1 MTKTDIF
8 EKVKQTLIEGIEKE
22 GLNWFKPWKDSRG
35 GGLDD
40 WRPINR
46 KTGQPYK
53 GMNIWFL
60 SSAMRDMGYEYN
72 EWLTYKNAQELG
84 GSVRKGESSTEV
96 FFWNIGYWNPTT
108 KKTYKSMADAL
119 AKGESK
125 EDIKQFFSLKVWNV
139 FNIAQCDGIEP
150 RNPSQPIEPEEEN
163 IFSPI
168 EEAERIIGEW
178 DTKPRIKHGGNSAHY
193 SPSMD
198 YVQMPEPKNFVDGDS
213 YYKTLFHELVHS
225 TGHETRLKR
234 KGIVEFDKFG
244 SDRYAMEEL
253 VAESGS
259 MMLTG
264 LAGLN
269 PKDSDDNSVA
279 YVKNWSK
286 RLKQE
291 PSKAI
296 VGALTQSAKAVEL
309 IMGK

>member
-8 EKVKQTLIEGIEKE
+8 EKVKQTLIEGIEKD
-22 GLNWFKPWKDSRG
+22 GLNWFKPWKNSRG
-35 GGLDD
+35 GLGD

-53 GMNIWFL
+53 GMNVWFL
-60 SSAMRDMGYEYN
+60 GSAMNEFGYEHN
-72 EWLTYKNAQELG
+72 EWVTYKNAQDLG

-108 KKTYKSMADAL
+108 KKVYKSIADAV
-119 AKGESK
+119 AKGEDK
-125 EDIKQFFSLKVWNV
+125 NDIKQFFTLKVWNV
-139 FNIAQCDGIEP
+139 FNIAQCDDIEP

-168 EEAERIIGEW
+168 EEAERIIAEW
-178 DTKPRIKHGGNSAHY
+178 ATKPPIRHGGDSAHY

-198 YVQMPEPKNFVDGDS
+198 YVQMPEAKNFVDSDS

-225 TGHETRLKR
+225 TGHEKRLKR
-234 KGIVEFDKFG
+234 KGIVEFDNFG

-264 LAGLN
+264 LAGLS

-309 IMGK
+309 IMGE